1 MTSFFQSPIVLTQPR
16 RCPASSVI
24 AFTKAYKDNILYTHG
39 IPRARGLLFSLCY
52 FPFEV
57 HVSYPSFF
65 FFFCK

>member
-39 IPRARGLLFSLCY
+39 IPRARGLLFFSLL
-52 FPFEV
+52 FPL
-57 HVSYPSFF
+57 
-65 FFFCK
+65 